1 MLTDQIDIHIGSN
14 RVAVPQRF
22 FKVILSPYSTPPTAI
37 GFIVPNEAVKGG
49 MQACAVSVDSVE
61 AVTGHDF
68 FSALP
73 DDIEDVIES
82 QINFNRW
89 SRTR

>member
-1 MLTDQIDIHIGSN
+1 MP
-14 RVAVPQRF
+14 RRF
-22 FKVILSPYSTPPTAI
+22 FKVVLSPYTNPPVAI
-37 GFIVPNEAVKGG
+37 GFIMPNGYVKGG

-73 DDIEDVIES
+73 DDVEKRVEAEC
-82 QINFNRW
+82 NFNRW
-89 SRTR
+89 SQIRRKN